1 MGAQARARAPMK
13 MLLKTMSVL
22 RWVQP
27 TRRTAE
33 VEMSADVAGAGGAVH
48 EAGSGDEAEFV
59 FVRVIVLVDVA
70 EAAL

>member
-1 MGAQARARAPMK
+1 
-13 MLLKTMSVL
+13 
-22 RWVQP
+22 
-27 TRRTAE
+27 
-33 VEMSADVAGAGGAVH
+33 MSADVAGAGGAVH